1 MILTM
6 ALVSDWPQIIDY
18 LLTFNTI
25 FMKKIL
31 FTMLALLALTPVFAQ
46 KTSIMVGN
54 VESPSGINSRWAQ
67 TLKNQIISGL
77 AASQRLEVADANSFS
92 GLSSNQAEAIS
103 QLRAAG
109 IDCYVTARIDSFTGK
124 SEYSNGKTWYKSTL
138 GYSVIVINNATGATL
153 GTYNTTHYGSST
165 EGSDAAYADAFSLVT
180 NDMKKLI
187 NRAFR
192 ISGEIKSLQD
202 VNPKKGV
209 KTLYINVGSDVG
221 VEAGNVLSPMM
232 FDVFKEVEIAGET
245 IQEEIGSLKVKEVK
259 SGTLSLCTVT
269 KGGMAIQEAFEAGL
283 KLTVVSRPPA
293 IEL

>member
-1 MILTM
+1 
-6 ALVSDWPQIIDY
+6 
-18 LLTFNTI
+18 
-25 FMKKIL
+25 MKKIL

-124 SEYSNGKTWYKSTL
+124 TEYSNGKTWYKSTL
-138 GYSVIVINNATGATL
+138 GYSVIVINNTTGATL

-180 NDMKKLI
+180 SDMKKLI

-192 ISGEIKSLQD
+192 ISGEIKALQD
-202 VNPKKGV
+202 VHPKKGV

-259 SGTLSLCTVT
+259 SGNLSFCTVT
-269 KGGMAIQEAFEAGL
+269 KGGEAIQEAFEAGL
-283 KLTVVSRPPA
+283 KLSVVSRPPT

>member
-124 SEYSNGKTWYKSTL
+124 S
-138 GYSVIVINNATGATL
+138 
-153 GTYNTTHYGSST
+153 
-165 EGSDAAYADAFSLVT
+165 
-180 NDMKKLI
+180 
-187 NRAFR
+187 
-192 ISGEIKSLQD
+192 
-202 VNPKKGV
+202 
-209 KTLYINVGSDVG
+209 
-221 VEAGNVLSPMM
+221 
-232 FDVFKEVEIAGET
+232 
-245 IQEEIGSLKVKEVK
+245 
-259 SGTLSLCTVT
+259 
-269 KGGMAIQEAFEAGL
+269 
-283 KLTVVSRPPA
+283 
-293 IEL
+293 